1 MKIPPEAMAFVY
13 ITSLGMGRMIPIFVI
28 APFLG
33 GSLMTQPVRNA
44 VMLSLVVFLYPL
56 LEAQVPADLSPTSAV
71 FVGLMLKEVAIGI
84 LIGFLVS
91 VPFWIA
97 NGAGFMI
104 DNQRGASM
112 ADSMDPLSGESSSPL
127 GNLVLQTLVM
137 IFIVTGGLAAF
148 VGILL
153 GSYKLWPPFS
163 FSPDLSSAALA
174 ALFRQQLDLLLRFV
188 VLLSAPALIICFLTD
203 FGMGLMNRFAPQLNV
218 FFLSMPVKSGLAT
231 ALLIAYWVVLFGV
244 LKSRVAEQLGVLRLL
259 DGLM

>member
-1 MKIPPEAMAFVY
+1 
-13 ITSLGMGRMIPIFVI
+13 
-28 APFLG
+28 
-33 GSLMTQPVRNA
+33 
-44 VMLSLVVFLYPL
+44 
-56 LEAQVPADLSPTSAV
+56 
-71 FVGLMLKEVAIGI
+71 
-84 LIGFLVS
+84 
-91 VPFWIA
+91 
-97 NGAGFMI
+97 MI

-174 ALFRQQLDLLLRFV
+174 ALFRQQLDLLMRFV